1 MKIYTA
7 THPLEAHMLMQLLHQ
22 QGIACELRGEMLF
35 ALRGEIPMDSS
46 SAPSLWLQKPE
57 QQTAAQQIIRE
68 FLNPPPANAGNAQSV
83 GSIMKGN
90 FPPAGSVVL
99 AKPLSEGL
107 TDLALD
113 KLDRTLIKQL
123 RLLDITY
130 MTAVW
135 DFIQLTLCVERH
147 HLFHRMDEHVVLL
160 SHQI

>member
-68 FLNPPPANAGNAQSV
+68 FLNPPPAECWQCPECGEHH
-83 GSIMKGN
+83 
-90 FPPAGSVVL
+90 
-99 AKPLSEGL
+99 EGQFSACWQCGFSQ
-107 TDLALD
+107 TV
-113 KLDRTLIKQL
+113 Q
-123 RLLDITY
+123 
-130 MTAVW
+130 
-135 DFIQLTLCVERH
+135 
-147 HLFHRMDEHVVLL
+147 
-160 SHQI
+160 

>member
-68 FLNPPPANAGNAQSV
+68 FLNPPHAEYWQCPECGEHH
-83 GSIMKGN
+83 
-90 FPPAGSVVL
+90 
-99 AKPLSEGL
+99 EGQFSACWQC
-107 TDLALD
+107 DFS
-113 KLDRTLIKQL
+113 Q
-123 RLLDITY
+123 
-130 MTAVW
+130 TAP
-135 DFIQLTLCVERH
+135 
-147 HLFHRMDEHVVLL
+147 
-160 SHQI
+160 

>member
-57 QQTAAQQIIRE
+57 QKPQRSKSSENFSIPH
-68 FLNPPPANAGNAQSV
+68 PPNAGNVQSV

-90 FPPAGSVVL
+90 FPPVGSVVL

-113 KLDRTLIKQL
+113 KLDRTLIK
-123 RLLDITY
+123 
-130 MTAVW
+130 
-135 DFIQLTLCVERH
+135 
-147 HLFHRMDEHVVLL
+147 
-160 SHQI
+160 

>member
-46 SAPSLWLQKPE
+46 SALHFGYRNRSNKPQRSKSSE
-57 QQTAAQQIIRE
+57 NFSI
-68 FLNPPPANAGNAQSV
+68 PPPNAGNAQSV